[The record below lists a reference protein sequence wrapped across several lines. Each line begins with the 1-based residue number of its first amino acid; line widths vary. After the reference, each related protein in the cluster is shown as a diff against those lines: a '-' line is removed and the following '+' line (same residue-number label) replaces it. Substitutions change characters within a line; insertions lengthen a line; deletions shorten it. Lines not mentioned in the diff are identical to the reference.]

1 MSISFGK
8 WESDIHDDY
17 EQVKRI
23 ESARK
28 LTKDIVEIDNDAQ
41 RIVIQGSGAEPFES
55 TLDDCDC
62 MDFLHRKLPCKHI
75 YRLAF
80 ELGEM
85 VGLPVYKKGSVDFD
99 AEKEIEKFKELYLQG
114 GISADAYVKVCTAL
128 SKAKKQGM
136 R

>member
-8 WESDIHDDY
+8 WESDIHDDF

-28 LTKDIVEIDNDAQ
+28 LTKDIVEIDKEAK
-41 RIVIQGSGAEPFES
+41 RIVIQGSGAEPYES

-80 ELGEM
+80 ELDR
-85 VGLPVYKKGSVDFD
+85 KSV
-99 AEKEIEKFKELYLQG
+99 
-114 GISADAYVKVCTAL
+114 V
-128 SKAKKQGM
+128 
-136 R
+136 